1 MEFFLD
7 ESLIHLCFNVI
18 KVLGGKKV
26 TLMKVPSRS
35 TKKAEK
41 RTSVC
46 SGCFLSA
53 VKELNELC
61 INIHNNVEVFEFFD
75 Y

>member
-1 MEFFLD
+1 M
-7 ESLIHLCFNVI
+7 
-18 KVLGGKKV
+18 
-26 TLMKVPSRS
+26 PSRS

-41 RTSVC
+41 RSSVC
-46 SGCFLSA
+46 SGCFPSA

-61 INIHNNVEVFEFFD
+61 INIHNNVEVSEFLD